1 MRLQTLTLAGLLASS
16 VLVGG
21 CKPSGS
27 KKLTGHW
34 KGQKAEGVADASQ
47 PSANDFAERTEIR
60 AQGNQIEIRT
70 PTSDSTAT
78 YTVDKEDATSL
89 EIHTNRDNTRE
100 TFTFGDNGTSMIWR
114 VDKQRSLVFKKL
126 DK

>member
-1 MRLQTLTLAGLLASS
+1 MRPRSLPVVALLAFAA
-16 VLVGG
+16 LAGG

-34 KGQKAEGVADASQ
+34 KGQKAEGVADAIQ
-47 PSANDFAERTEIR
+47 VSANEFAERSEIK
-60 AQGNQIEIRT
+60 AQGDQITIKT

-78 YTVDKEDATSL
+78 YTVDKEDGTSL

-100 TFTFGDNGTSMIWR
+100 TFTFDGKGTSMTWKL
-114 VDKQRSLVFKKL
+114 DKQRSLTFKKL
-126 DK
+126 EK

>member
-1 MRLQTLTLAGLLASS
+1 MRLRKLTLAALLASS
-16 VLVGG
+16 VLAGG
-21 CKPSGS
+21 CKPAGS

-34 KGQKAEGVADASQ
+34 KGQKAEGVPDTIQ
-47 PSANDFAERTEIR
+47 VSANDFAERTEIR
-60 AQGNQIEIRT
+60 AQGNQIAIRT

-78 YTVDKEDATSL
+78 YTIDKEDATSL

-100 TFTFGDNGTSMIWR
+100 TFTFGDNGASMVWKM
-114 VDKQRSLVFKKL
+114 DKQRSLTFKKL